1 MAVDRRRVAFR
12 FAVAL
17 AIAAALLFGVGWE
30 RVVRNLRAAD
40 LAAFAPAVAASLA
53 GMAVTAEGIRVVLDL
68 PARSSSASVAR
79 RAGLAARFVRSV
91 VPAGNVGGGAFIA
104 YTVSRRE
111 ELDVSE
117 CLAAVAT
124 WEFLNLVASAVVA
137 TVGVAGIVAAGG
149 DVGAAP
155 VLVAAFGSVLAVG
168 FVVAVLLARR
178 RERVVDVVV
187 WSSALV
193 DRTLG
198 RLTARLAGRLERDEV
213 RSGLDEF
220 FADVGDVT
228 RDRRRLA
235 LAAFAAHLSWLLG
248 PLTLY
253 FSLDAV
259 GLSASVAVV
268 FVTMPLA
275 GFALAVPVPG
285 GIGPFD
291 AAIGGLVAF
300 FTGHPLGALASA
312 LVLFR
317 LATYCLHVVVGGV
330 AMWTLGRTVSQPVA
344 Q

>member
-1 MAVDRRRVAFR
+1 MAVDRREVAFR

-17 AIAAALLFGVGWE
+17 ATVAALLLGVGWE

-40 LAAFAPAVAASLA
+40 LAAFAPAFAASLA
-53 GMAVTAEGIRVVLDL
+53 GMAVSVEGVRIVLDL
-68 PARSSSASVAR
+68 PVRGASSSVAR
-79 RAGLAARFVRSV
+79 RAGLAAKFVRSV
-91 VPAGNVGGGAFIA
+91 VPAGNVGGGAFVA

-111 ELDVSE
+111 DIAVSE

-124 WEFLNLVASAVVA
+124 WEFLNMVASAVVA
-137 TVGVAGIVAAGG
+137 TVGVVGIVLSGG

-155 VLVAAFGSVLAVG
+155 VVVAAFGSLLLFGLAAGVLV
-168 FVVAVLLARR
+168 ARR

-198 RLTARLAGRLERDEV
+198 RLTARLAGRLDRDDV
-213 RSGLDEF
+213 RRGLDGF
-220 FADVGDVT
+220 LVDVAGVT

-235 LAAFAAHLSWLLG
+235 LAALAAHLAWLFGTL
-248 PLTLY
+248 PLY
-253 FSLDAV
+253 FSLQAV

-268 FVTMPLA
+268 LVTMPLA

-285 GIGPFD
+285 GLGPFD

-300 FTGHPLGALASA
+300 FTGHPLGVLASA

-317 LATYCLHVVVGGV
+317 LATYCLHVLVGGL
-330 AMWTLGRTVSQPVA
+330 AMWTLDEAVPRPE
-344 Q
+344 